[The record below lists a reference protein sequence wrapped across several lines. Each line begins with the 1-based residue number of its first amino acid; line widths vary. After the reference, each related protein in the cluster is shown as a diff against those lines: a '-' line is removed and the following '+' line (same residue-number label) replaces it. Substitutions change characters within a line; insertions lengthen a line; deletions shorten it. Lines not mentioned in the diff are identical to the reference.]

1 MDLLLLV
8 KVYAAY
14 CLYTWVSFCCHA
26 FYFNFF
32 ILRTNKQ
39 NDSPLEVS
47 RSVIHPFKRVE
58 LTQWGKCYRKLMYM
72 MIKSVSAVMHILSKK
87 SLVCEFVFVPMGITL
102 RPVLNQC

>member
-14 CLYTWVSFCCHA
+14 CLYTWASFCCHA
-26 FYFNFF
+26 VFNLFL

-47 RSVIHPFKRVE
+47 RSVIHPFKCVE
-58 LTQWGKCYRKLMYM
+58 LAQWGKCYRKLMYM
-72 MIKSVSAVMHILSKK
+72 MIKSVCSHAYFVKQK
-87 SLVCEFVFVPMGITL
+87 SCF
-102 RPVLNQC
+102 